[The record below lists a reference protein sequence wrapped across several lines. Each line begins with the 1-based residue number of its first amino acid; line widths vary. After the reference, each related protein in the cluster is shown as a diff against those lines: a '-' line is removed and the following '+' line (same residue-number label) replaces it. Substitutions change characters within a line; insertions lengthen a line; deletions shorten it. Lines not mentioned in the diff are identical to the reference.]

1 MLKGK
6 PKIEMPDDLDYE
18 IAKLIDLIN
27 NVEGIETL
35 ESCFG
40 HNKAPINIYCIADSI
55 EDLHKFMYKYFYCDK
70 LWHFELLLDD
80 FMIDE
85 KDWGKVVFLLKSDD
99 KYIDFPTTQLMA
111 DNLTKRFQM
120 YQRSEEK

>member
-1 MLKGK
+1 
-6 PKIEMPDDLDYE
+6 
-18 IAKLIDLIN
+18 
-27 NVEGIETL
+27 
-35 ESCFG
+35 
-40 HNKAPINIYCIADSI
+40 
-55 EDLHKFMYKYFYCDK
+55 MYKYFYCDK

-99 KYIDFPTTQLMA
+99 RYIDFPTTQLMV

-120 YQRSEEK
+120 YMRGEKE